1 MRFLFNYIIRRLF
14 QTVII
19 LFGVSI
25 VIFSLIHLQPGNPYS
40 SMMDPSI
47 SQEVVEQMLT
57 KLGYYDPLP
66 VQYFKWISRAIQ
78 GDFGFSI
85 QYKQPVIDVIAS
97 KLGNT
102 FLLSFCALTM
112 TVLIAIPAGVF
123 SATKQYSFF
132 DYFVTFVAFIGIS
145 IPAFFFGLLLIKW
158 FAVDLKALPISGM
171 ITVGKNYTGMA
182 RVIDIAKHLVLPT
195 VVLGL
200 LETATLMRYTRSS
213 MLEVKNQDY
222 IRTARAK
229 GVSERRVNFV
239 HALRNALIPVITILS
254 MQIPFLF
261 SGALLTET
269 IFVWPGIGRLNYEA
283 VLSRDYPLIMGI
295 LMMLAIII
303 LLSNFLADILY
314 AFVDPRIKYE

>member
-1 MRFLFNYIIRRLF
+1 
-14 QTVII
+14 
-19 LFGVSI
+19 
-25 VIFSLIHLQPGNPYS
+25 
-40 SMMDPSI
+40 MDPSI

-195 VVLGL
+195 IVLGL

>member
-195 VVLGL
+195 IVLGL